1 LDLAG
6 HPPDPDGT
14 AERRSGLD
22 RRIGQDPAARRILIA
37 EGDATLR
44 DLYRSTLEAHGWVV
58 EVAHDG
64 QSALDKALTSPP
76 DVLLLDTLPDLDGVT
91 ILERVLG
98 DEQTQDLA
106 VIVLANSP
114 NEPAMP
120 INREQKVLGTL
131 VKNWLT
137 RDRLSETILALLD
150 RRARPAADRRQS
162 SASS

>member
-1 LDLAG
+1 MTG
-6 HPPDPDGT
+6 HHPDPDRT
-14 AERRSGLD
+14 AERRSGPD
-22 RRIGQDPAARRILIA
+22 RRIGQKPVASRILIA

-44 DLYRSTLEAHGWVV
+44 DLYRSTLEAHGWEV

-64 QSALDKALTSPP
+64 QSALAKALASQP

-114 NEPAMP
+114 NEPAIA

-162 SASS
+162 SAPS

>member
-1 LDLAG
+1 
-6 HPPDPDGT
+6 
-14 AERRSGLD
+14 
-22 RRIGQDPAARRILIA
+22 
-37 EGDATLR
+37 
-44 DLYRSTLEAHGWVV
+44 
-58 EVAHDG
+58 
-64 QSALDKALTSPP
+64 
-76 DVLLLDTLPDLDGVT
+76 VT
-91 ILERVLG
+91 ILERVLS

-120 INREQKVLGTL
+120 INREPKVLGTL

-162 SASS
+162 SAPS

>member
-1 LDLAG
+1 LTG
-6 HPPDPDGT
+6 HHSEPDRK
-14 AERRSGLD
+14 AERRSGPD
-22 RRIGQDPAARRILIA
+22 RRIGQKPVASRILIA
-37 EGDATLR
+37 ESDATLR
-44 DLYRSTLEAHGWVV
+44 DLYRSTLEAHGWEV

-106 VIVLANSP
+106 VIVLTNSP

-120 INREQKVLGTL
+120 VNREPKVLATL
-131 VKNWLT
+131 VKNWLM
-137 RDRLSETILALLD
+137 RDTLSETIRGLLD
-150 RRARPAADRRQS
+150 RRANPADRRQS
-162 SASS
+162 SAPS